1 MPTPVDRLLMFG
13 ALNWIAHW
21 YRPAGPLDAVQ
32 LAAEAERFFLR
43 TPVAPARDVSSQRAG
58 RSRSATPRSVRGS
71 RAARRES

>member
-1 MPTPVDRLLMFG
+1 MFG

-43 TPVAPARDVSSQRAG
+43 TPAAPPRDASAPRAG
-58 RSRSATPRSVRGS
+58 RARAARPRSVRGG
-71 RAARRES
+71 RASRRES